1 MTTHVVC
8 NVIFEIPACQLNV
21 FTLLKFGTSR
31 TRRAANKVRVRL
43 ALVSYLIA
51 TWTATKPSEADKR
64 CHSHCV
70 DRPTAVCCFKN
81 WLFFTGL

>member
-43 ALVSYLIA
+43 ALVSYLMA
-51 TWTATKPSEADKR
+51 TWTATKPLLQKL
-64 CHSHCV
+64 
-70 DRPTAVCCFKN
+70 AVFHRIVTHN
-81 WLFFTGL
+81 TN